1 MEPDPWDPKKK
12 YTYIEKVELELGGSS
27 TNHRIIPSTKATL
40 HHCPADFINFMK
52 TQGNF
57 RTNDGDGIDYDTFKS
72 NCYFACFDL
81 STSPYTDDVSK
92 VLPSVVQS
100 GNMVI
105 RVGFSETLKETLQMI
120 MCFNFTSAL
129 QISID
134 GVNHTYVNKMS

>member
-1 MEPDPWDPKKK
+1 
-12 YTYIEKVELELGGSS
+12 
-27 TNHRIIPSTKATL
+27 
-40 HHCPADFINFMK
+40 MK